1 MNEVLR
7 QAAQAAVSKQYA
19 WVPDP
24 EKLDYEYVLSRSF
37 EKKLKKRI
45 RKTLKEENPDYI
57 HVGRFRMRRAVAVA
71 LIVALI
77 MVMTACAVAVQRIIA
92 YWNETQN
99 EESGTLDVTFDI
111 DDPNGLSKEFQFVR
125 PETPDGYEI
134 MHEETFS
141 NAEYEI
147 EYRDVGKNVIYY
159 SQSDNVD
166 TMSIG
171 IDNEDADFKE
181 EDINGNKGYTY
192 SKKGYNALIWTDGVA
207 LYQLSGTCTMDILW
221 NMALSIS

>member
-1 MNEVLR
+1 M
-7 QAAQAAVSKQYA
+7 
-19 WVPDP
+19 
-24 EKLDYEYVLSRSF
+24 
-37 EKKLKKRI
+37 
-45 RKTLKEENPDYI
+45 KEENPDYI

-134 MHEETFS
+134 VHEETFS

-147 EYRDVGKNVIYY
+147 EYRDVGKNIIYY

-171 IDNEDADFKE
+171 IDN
-181 EDINGNKGYTY
+181 I
-192 SKKGYNALIWTDGVA
+192 VA
-207 LYQLSGTCTMDILW
+207 QLSRQKSKIFIM
-221 NMALSIS
+221 N